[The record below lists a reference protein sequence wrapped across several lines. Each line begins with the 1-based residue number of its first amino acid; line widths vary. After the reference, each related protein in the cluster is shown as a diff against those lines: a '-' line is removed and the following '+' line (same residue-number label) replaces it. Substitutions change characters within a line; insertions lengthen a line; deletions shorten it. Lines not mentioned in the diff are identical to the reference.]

1 MNKKKNITL
10 SCPFCGKTESIH
22 YKVKGFKKA
31 YLISF
36 NCGFKLLYNKKSNKL
51 FIDDEWNCNST
62 CIDPSKYNSTMTSLR
77 NNKKSSEEFRKDVK
91 RFISIK

>member
-1 MNKKKNITL
+1 MNKKKNIAI
-10 SCPFCGKTESIH
+10 SCPFCGKTEFIH

-31 YLISF
+31 HLITF

-51 FIDDEWNCNST
+51 FIDDEWNCNNT
-62 CIDPSKYNSTMTSLR
+62 CIDPLKYNSIMIPLR
-77 NNKKSSEEFRKDVK
+77 NNKKSSEEFRKCVK